1 MTNRLT
7 NKQASMFNDILKTYN
22 NAFFKDLPNKEI
34 LEELED
40 IIIPNNLMDIAAS
53 SPTYTTKHLNKF
65 IRNIINFDIKTFDNL
80 KNKDLDTN
88 MEFVGKTPGAS
99 TYAYN
104 NKIKEVIIDKLNIIN
119 VFVDLLDAYKY
130 CIDNENNSSIKSGY
144 SENVNI
150 ESIQIVANTTRLYTE
165 GGSAAI
171 YPTVS
176 AEPNAGYIKKVK
188 NQAGD
193 NDATD
198 AKITLFLS
206 IQSFNAG
213 FSDLT
218 LYDKLFEKT
227 GSAGTVV
234 SAGTAET
241 LTTTNFL
248 SGSGATHPST
258 TDTNTVHYLTTNT
271 YYRQTFLLT
280 DKNTPITSSG
290 TRDEVN
296 VKTIK
301 MFLKCLISIEPSIRK
316 QTVYALYYYYNFLQL
331 YSTLIIN
338 ICNVMFADVRD
349 TVNNPLCIETI
360 NTTYNQR
367 NSRSV
372 SGVKIKNAGA
382 GYTAGEI
389 ISFTDSAAATDK
401 IEAAFNKLIGITA
414 IPLTEDK
421 LNNIITNRGLGYTTS
436 NDINA
441 DVKKMNNASP
451 PVEVTGTVP
460 TTRAVITT
468 IIVPVAMAN
477 TTTTQDEN
485 INKLE
490 RVYNNVI
497 ASITSLQ
504 KEIIKYGTNN
514 NLKEK
519 DIDIVVYSSTTGADG
534 LEVTKSPKKNVI
546 ISLKRSTTIET
557 LEKLDRENDIVNNYY
572 VYDNIRKYSYNILE
586 YNNKT
591 TTIELTLDAFF
602 NYEDAYPNG
611 DTSKG
616 TFDIFKDSN
625 NKEFTDA
632 EITAATAR
640 LTPPSSG
647 NFLSINRKDLNS
659 YRIDYNTNKQSLAE
673 LNETIDMNERIYN
686 NQRNLYDVQ
695 FNKNTFL
702 NRQVLIFNIIIC
714 ILVLILIIINVV
726 NIDKEHI
733 KSISLACLGIIL
745 LLLVIYYISNITYI
759 ETFQTQTTEFTKL
772 KRNYA
777 ITNAPTFASNKYKIL
792 DNLITDVN
800 SKFSSYFEKIFIVL
814 PSVDTTTMYR
824 EIKDTTQSESDKK
837 KHIKALLLAKKDQSL
852 NNMNALKYE
861 LDNNKLYILTLLIS
875 SIIFIGLYNIYINYI
890 TEDKYVS
897 LIIFISFI
905 IFIVILSY
913 YIINSNRRVRSS
925 YKNIYWGPELSTDF

>member
-40 IIIPNNLMDIAAS
+40 IINPSNFLNIAAA
-53 SPTYTTKHLNKF
+53 SPAYTTTQLNNF
-65 IRNIINFDIKTFDNL
+65 VRNIINFDIKTFDNL
-80 KNKDLDTN
+80 KNIGIDTN
-88 MEFVGKTPGAS
+88 MEFVGKTPNAS
-99 TYAYN
+99 TYGYN
-104 NKIKEVIIDKLNIIN
+104 INIKDVIIDKLNIIN

-130 CIDNENNSSIKSGY
+130 CIDNENNSSLKSGY
-144 SENVNI
+144 SENVAI
-150 ESIQIVANTTRLYTE
+150 ESIQIVANTTRLYTS
-165 GGSAAI
+165 GSAIFPA
-171 YPTVS
+171 VS
-176 AEPNAGYIKKVK
+176 DEPNAGYIKKVK
-188 NQAGD
+188 VA
-193 NDATD
+193 DADDDTT

-213 FSDLT
+213 FMDLSS
-218 LYDKLFEKT
+218 YDKLFEKT
-227 GSAGTVV
+227 GSAGTVA
-234 SAGTAET
+234 AGTVET

-248 SGSGATHPST
+248 SGSGATHPSS
-258 TDTNTVHYLTTNT
+258 TDTSTVHYLNTNT
-271 YYRQTFLLT
+271 HHRQTFLVA
-280 DKNTPITSSG
+280 DKDTPIPPTG

-301 MFLKCLISIEPSIRK
+301 MFLRCLISIDPALRK

-349 TVNNPLCIETI
+349 TANKPFCIETI

-367 NSRSV
+367 KSRSV
-372 SGVKIKNAGA
+372 SGVKIKIAGA

-389 ISFTDSAAATDK
+389 ISFTDSVVATDK
-401 IEAAFNKLIGITA
+401 VAATFTKLTGITA
-414 IPLTEDK
+414 VPLTNEK
-421 LNNIITNRGLGYTTS
+421 LAAIITTRGTGYTTS
-436 NDINA
+436 DDISA
-441 DVKKMNNASP
+441 IVKKMSGNA
-451 PVEVTGTVP
+451 ETTGTAPAGAGAAV
-460 TTRAVITT
+460 AVITT
-468 IIVPVAMAN
+468 IIVPVAMSN
-477 TTTTQDEN
+477 ITTSQDEN
-485 INKLE
+485 INKLQI
-490 RVYNNVI
+490 VYNNVI
-497 ASITSLQ
+497 ESITLLQ
-504 KEIIKYGTNN
+504 REIIKYGTNN
-514 NLKEK
+514 NLVEK
-519 DIDIVVYSSTTGADG
+519 DIDIVTSSSTTGADG
-534 LEVTKSPKKNVI
+534 LEVKKSPYKNVI
-546 ISLKRSTTIET
+546 ISLKLPATIEK
-557 LEKLDRENDIVNNYY
+557 LEKLDRENDLVNNYY
-572 VYDNIRKYSYNILE
+572 VYDNIRKYSYNILV

-591 TTIELTLDAFF
+591 TNIELTLDAFF

-611 DTSKG
+611 NDTSSGG
-616 TFDIFKDSN
+616 TYDIFKNSN
-625 NKEFTDA
+625 NKEFTDT
-632 EITAATAR
+632 EITASAT
-640 LTPPSSG
+640 LTPPTSG
-647 NFLSINRKDLNS
+647 KFLSINRKDLNS
-659 YRIDYNTNKQSLAE
+659 YRIDYNTNKQSLAS
-673 LNETIDMNERIYN
+673 LNENIDMNERIYN
-686 NQRNLYDVQ
+686 NQINLYEVQ

-714 ILVLILIIINVV
+714 IIVLILIIINVV

-733 KSISLACLGIIL
+733 KNISLACLGIIL

-759 ETFQTQTTEFTKL
+759 ETFQTPTTETEFTKL

-777 ITNAPTFASNKYKIL
+777 ITNTPTFASSKYKIL
-792 DNLITDVN
+792 DNLISGVN
-800 SKFSSYFEKIFIVL
+800 IKFSSYFEKINIVL

-837 KHIKALLLAKKDQSL
+837 KHIEALLLAKRDQSL

-897 LIIFISFI
+897 LMIFLSFI

-913 YIINSNRRVRSS
+913 YIINSNRQVRST

>member
-34 LEELED
+34 LEELEN
-40 IIIPNNLMDIAAS
+40 IIIPNNLMDIAAA

-80 KNKDLDTN
+80 KNVGLDTN

-99 TYAYN
+99 TYGYN
-104 NKIKEVIIDKLNIIN
+104 GKIKEVIIDKLNIIN

-144 SENVNI
+144 SENVDI
-150 ESIQIVANTTRLYTE
+150 QSIQIVANTTRLYTS
-165 GGSAAI
+165 GSVMV
-171 YPTVS
+171 PSVS
-176 AEPNAGYIKKVK
+176 DEPNAGYIKKVK
-188 NQAGD
+188 TASGD
-193 NDATD
+193 TDAS

-218 LYDKLFEKT
+218 SYDKLFEKT

-234 SAGTAET
+234 AAGGTAET
-241 LTTTNFL
+241 PMTTNFL
-248 SGSGATHPST
+248 SGSGGTHPST
-258 TDTNTVHYLTTNT
+258 TDTSTVHYLATNT
-271 YYRQTFLLT
+271 YYRQTFLST
-280 DKNTPITSSG
+280 DKDTEILPTG
-290 TRDEVN
+290 TRDQVN
-296 VKTIK
+296 VNTIK
-301 MFLKCLISIEPSIRK
+301 MFLKCLISIDPALRK

-349 TVNNPLCIETI
+349 TANKPFCIETI

-367 NSRSV
+367 KSRSI
-372 SGVKIKNAGA
+372 SEIKKTGEGSYTGNNAGA
-382 GYTAGEI
+382 TISLTDNAAASSSIVKVIINSISLATSETSLTGKTPTINTRGSGYTSGP
-389 ISFTDSAAATDK
+389 T
-401 IEAAFNKLIGITA
+401 ITSTVA
-414 IPLTEDK
+414 P
-421 LNNIITNRGLGYTTS
+421 
-436 NDINA
+436 
-441 DVKKMNNASP
+441 
-451 PVEVTGTVP
+451 GTVTQSSAP
-460 TTRAVITT
+460 TFTT
-468 IIVPVAMAN
+468 IIVPVAMEN
-477 TTTTQDEN
+477 ITTTQDEN

-490 RVYNNVI
+490 NVYKNVI
-497 ASITSLQ
+497 ESITLLQ
-504 KEIIKYGTNN
+504 REIIKYGANN
-514 NLKEK
+514 NLVEK
-519 DIDIVVYSSTTGADG
+519 DLDIVMSTSTTGADG
-534 LEVTKSPKKNVI
+534 LEVTKSPNKNVI
-546 ISLKRSTTIET
+546 ISLKRPATIEKI
-557 LEKLDRENDIVNNYY
+557 EKLDRENDIVNNYY
-572 VYDNIRKYSYNILE
+572 VYDNIRKYSYNILD

-602 NYEDAYPNG
+602 NYEDAYPSG
-611 DTSKG
+611 DTSR
-616 TFDIFKDSN
+616 TYDIFKNSD

-632 EITAATAR
+632 EITTSAT
-640 LTPPSSG
+640 LTPPSSEK
-647 NFLSINRKDLNS
+647 FLSINRKDLNS
-659 YRIDYNTNKQSLAE
+659 YRIDYNTNKQSLAM

-759 ETFQTQTTEFTKL
+759 ETFQTPTTEFTKL
-772 KRNYA
+772 KRTYA
-777 ITNAPTFASNKYKIL
+777 ITNAPTFASNKFKIL
-792 DNLITDVN
+792 DNLITGVN
-800 SKFSSYFEKIFIVL
+800 IKFSSYFEKIFIVL

-837 KHIKALLLAKKDQSL
+837 KHIKALLLAKKDQSF

-913 YIINSNRRVRSS
+913 YIINSNRQVRSS

>member
-34 LEELED
+34 LEELEN
-40 IIIPNNLMDIAAS
+40 IIIPNNLMDIAAA
-53 SPTYTTKHLNKF
+53 SPAYTTKHLNKF

-80 KNKDLDTN
+80 KNVGLDTN

-99 TYAYN
+99 TYGYN
-104 NKIKEVIIDKLNIIN
+104 GKIKEVIIDKLNIIN

-144 SENVNI
+144 SENVDI
-150 ESIQIVANTTRLYTE
+150 QSIQIVANTTRLYTT
-165 GGSAAI
+165 GSVMV
-171 YPTVS
+171 PSVS
-176 AEPNAGYIKKVK
+176 DEPNAGYIKKVK
-188 NQAGD
+188 TSSGD
-193 NDATD
+193 ADTT

-218 LYDKLFEKT
+218 SYDKLFEKT

-234 SAGTAET
+234 AAGGTAET
-241 LTTTNFL
+241 PMTTNFL
-248 SGSGATHPST
+248 SGSGVTHPST
-258 TDTNTVHYLTTNT
+258 TDTSTVHYLETNT
-271 YYRQTFLLT
+271 YYRQTFLST
-280 DKNTPITSSG
+280 DKDTEILPTG
-290 TRDEVN
+290 TRDVVN
-296 VKTIK
+296 VNTIK
-301 MFLKCLISIEPSIRK
+301 MFLKCLISIDPALRK

-349 TVNNPLCIETI
+349 TANRPFCIETI

-367 NSRSV
+367 KSRSV

-382 GYTAGEI
+382 GYTANEI
-389 ISFTDSAAATDK
+389 IYFTDSVAATGK
-401 IEAAFNKLIGITA
+401 VLATFNKLTGIT
-414 IPLTEDK
+414 IVPLTDVK
-421 LNNIITNRGLGYTTS
+421 LANIIIDRGSGYTTS
-436 NDINA
+436 NDISA
-441 DVKKMNNASP
+441 VVKKMSSDAT
-451 PVEVTGTVP
+451 PVEVAGTAP
-460 TTRAVITT
+460 TTQAVITT
-468 IIVPVAMAN
+468 IIVPVAMEN
-477 TTTTQDEN
+477 ITTTQDEN

-490 RVYNNVI
+490 NVYKNVI
-497 ASITSLQ
+497 ESITLLQ
-504 KEIIKYGTNN
+504 REIIKYGTNN
-514 NLKEK
+514 NLVEK
-519 DIDIVVYSSTTGADG
+519 DIDIVVSTSTTGADG
-534 LEVTKSPKKNVI
+534 LGVTKSPNKNVI
-546 ISLKRSTTIET
+546 ISLKLPATMAK
-557 LEKLDRENDIVNNYY
+557 LEQLDRENDIINNYY
-572 VYDNIRKYSYNILE
+572 VYDNIRKYSYNILD

-602 NYEDAYPNG
+602 NYEDAYPSD
-611 DTSKG
+611 DTSKR
-616 TFDIFKDSN
+616 TFDIFKNSN

-632 EITAATAR
+632 EISASAT
-640 LTPPSSG
+640 LTPPSTSSG
-647 NFLSINRKDLNS
+647 KFLSINRKDLNS

-686 NQRNLYDVQ
+686 NQRILYDVQ

-759 ETFQTQTTEFTKL
+759 ETFQTPTTEFTKL
-772 KRNYA
+772 KRTYA
-777 ITNAPTFASNKYKIL
+777 ITNAPTFASNKFKIL

-800 SKFSSYFEKIFIVL
+800 IKFSSYFEKIFIVL

-837 KHIKALLLAKKDQSL
+837 KHMKELLLAKKDQSL

-913 YIINSNRRVRSS
+913 YIINSNRQVRSS

>member
-34 LEELED
+34 LEELEN
-40 IIIPNNLMDIAAS
+40 IIIPNNLMDIAAA
-53 SPTYTTKHLNKF
+53 SPAYTTKHLNKF

-80 KNKDLDTN
+80 KNVGLDTN

-99 TYAYN
+99 TYGYN
-104 NKIKEVIIDKLNIIN
+104 GKIKEVIIDKLNIIN

-144 SENVNI
+144 SETVNI
-150 ESIQIVANTTRLYTE
+150 ESIQIVANTTRLYTS
-165 GGSAAI
+165 GSVMV
-171 YPTVS
+171 PSVS
-176 AEPNAGYIKKVK
+176 DEPNAGYIKKVK
-188 NQAGD
+188 TASGD
-193 NDATD
+193 TDAS

-218 LYDKLFEKT
+218 SYDKLFEKT

-234 SAGTAET
+234 AAGGTAET
-241 LTTTNFL
+241 PMTTNFL
-248 SGSGATHPST
+248 SDISPNHPST
-258 TDTNTVHYLTTNT
+258 TDTSTVHYLATNT
-271 YYRQTFLLT
+271 YYRQTFLST
-280 DKNTPITSSG
+280 DKDTPITSTG

-296 VKTIK
+296 VNTIK
-301 MFLKCLISIEPSIRK
+301 MFLKCLISIDPALRK

-349 TVNNPLCIETI
+349 TANKPFCIETI

-367 NSRSV
+367 KSRSV

-382 GYTAGEI
+382 GYTTGEI
-389 ISFTDSAAATDK
+389 IYFTDSVAATGK
-401 IEAAFNKLIGITA
+401 VLATFTKLTGITA
-414 IPLTEDK
+414 VPLTDVR
-421 LNNIITNRGLGYTTS
+421 LANIIIDRGSGYTTS
-436 NDINA
+436 NDISA
-441 DVKKMNNASP
+441 VVKKMSSDAT
-451 PVEVTGTVP
+451 PVEVQGTLP
-460 TTRAVITT
+460 TTQAVITT
-468 IIVPVAMAN
+468 IIVPVAMEN
-477 TTTTQDEN
+477 ITTTQDEN

-490 RVYNNVI
+490 NVYKNVI
-497 ASITSLQ
+497 ESITLLQ
-504 KEIIKYGTNN
+504 REIIKYGTNN
-514 NLKEK
+514 ILVEK
-519 DIDIVVYSSTTGADG
+519 DLDIVISTSTTGADG
-534 LEVTKSPKKNVI
+534 LEVTKSPNKNVI
-546 ISLKRSTTIET
+546 ISLKRPATIEKI
-557 LEKLDRENDIVNNYY
+557 EKLDRENDIVNNYY
-572 VYDNIRKYSYNILE
+572 VYDNIRKYSYNILD

-602 NYEDAYPNG
+602 NYEDAYPSG
-611 DTSKG
+611 DTSR
-616 TFDIFKDSN
+616 TYDIFKNSN

-632 EITAATAR
+632 DISASAT
-640 LTPPSSG
+640 LTPPSSEK
-647 NFLSINRKDLNS
+647 FLSINRKDLNS

-686 NQRNLYDVQ
+686 NQRILYDVQ

-759 ETFQTQTTEFTKL
+759 ETFQTPTTEFTKL
-772 KRNYA
+772 KRTYA
-777 ITNAPTFASNKYKIL
+777 ITNAPTFASNKFKIL
-792 DNLITDVN
+792 DNLITGVN
-800 SKFSSYFEKIFIVL
+800 IKFSSYFEKIFIVL

-837 KHIKALLLAKKDQSL
+837 KHMKALLLAKKDQSF

-913 YIINSNRRVRSS
+913 YIINSNRQVRSS